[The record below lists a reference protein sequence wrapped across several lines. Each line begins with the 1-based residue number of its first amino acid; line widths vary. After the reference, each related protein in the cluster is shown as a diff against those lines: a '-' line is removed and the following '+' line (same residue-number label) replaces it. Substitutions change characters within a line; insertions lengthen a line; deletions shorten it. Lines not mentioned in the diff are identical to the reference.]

1 MEYQKI
7 ISLLDNTPNQSSK
20 FRAKNWVAINDHSR
34 RTYSADSQIK
44 LKTMMLNSSLYDYSD
59 AYILVKGTIT
69 VPDTVV
75 ASAAAN
81 TNREVTLKNCVP
93 FTDCI
98 SEVNNTKVDNAKD
111 IDVVMPMHNL
121 MKCINNYLK
130 AFGSLWHYFRDEP
143 DVNGNGAIV
152 DFNETNPTKSL
163 NPKAKIASQARA
175 NVRIDIEIMVP
186 LKQLNNFRRTPKI
199 PLIIC
204 EINLILIWS
213 QDCVIVSTPNTDQG
227 ATFSIADTNL
237 CVPVVTL
244 SSEDNA
250 KPLKQLKSGFK
261 RPINWNKYKSKV
273 PIERATQYLD
283 YLIGPSFQGEKRR
296 FVLSFKNNVQ
306 WTHYDRYFLPTVEI
320 KDYNVMIDGQK
331 FFDQPVKKEHMIIF
345 ERLHLVKEMITQLV
359 VY

>member
-1 MEYQKI
+1 
-7 ISLLDNTPNQSSK
+7 
-20 FRAKNWVAINDHSR
+20 
-34 RTYSADSQIK
+34 
-44 LKTMMLNSSLYDYSD
+44 
-59 AYILVKGTIT
+59 
-69 VPDTVV
+69 
-75 ASAAAN
+75 
-81 TNREVTLKNCVP
+81 
-93 FTDCI
+93 
-98 SEVNNTKVDNAKD
+98 
-111 IDVVMPMHNL
+111 
-121 MKCINNYLK
+121 
-130 AFGSLWHYFRDEP
+130 
-143 DVNGNGAIV
+143 
-152 DFNETNPTKSL
+152 
-163 NPKAKIASQARA
+163 
-175 NVRIDIEIMVP
+175 MVP

-244 SSEDNA
+244 SSKDNA